1 LGGEASLGIVI
12 WQIAELYLAEIEH
25 FYGNKINGSLNVTT
39 GGSIE
44 KGECTKSG
52 LMAWI

>member
-1 LGGEASLGIVI
+1 LGGEANLGIVI
-12 WQIAELYLAEIEH
+12 WQIADLYLIKIEY

-44 KGECTKSG
+44 KGG
-52 LMAWI
+52 ML